1 MYQVLRVGCCV
12 CVTVC
17 WLYVS
22 GAACGVVY
30 VCNCVLVVCIRCC
43 VWGVVC
49 VTVCW
54 LYVSGAAC
62 WVLCV

>member
-22 GAACGVVY
+22 GAACWVLC
-30 VCNCVLVVCIRCC
+30 VCDCVLVVCIRCC
-43 VWGVVC
+43 VLGVVC
-49 VTVCW
+49 V
-54 LYVSGAAC
+54 
-62 WVLCV
+62 